1 MINNYKKEEFY
12 KKLRTGLC
20 SIFNVRF
27 KEIFIKKKD
36 LTHESTFHFKKLNND
51 FNKSKNEMKNE
62 NILGKK
68 SVLIFSNGKMYRKKY

>member
-1 MINNYKKEEFY
+1 MIIIIKKEEFY

-20 SIFNVRF
+20 SIFNDVRF

-36 LTHESTFHFKKLNND
+36 LTLESNFQFKKLNND
-51 FNKSKNEMKNE
+51 FNKSKNE

-68 SVLIFSNGKMYRKKY
+68 SILIFSNGKMYRKKY